1 MGVLQ
6 LLKVQSR
13 ESGCV
18 GFARPEHAPVHGSSF
33 SPTGLLRFPSTWGL
47 WFREQAKMAVK
58 DSTAISK
65 GNRIC
70 LSTNVIFNNL
80 TGMNYR
86 SGCFLSEAVTKKKLH
101 FQLPSL
107 LIFKPCFRL
116 CKLVSPRI
124 FTRAKVSVTP
134 PSFPTSHPPQRMQLV
149 LTRCSRAG
157 LWFWATAVPPAE
169 RLTYITEQ
177 THVCGERQRLWPI
190 NRSSK
195 TLLEQN
201 WDIWPFPFF
210 LNKCI
215 NFYSEPI

>member
-18 GFARPEHAPVHGSSF
+18 GFARPEHTPMHGSSF
-33 SPTGLLRFPSTWGL
+33 SPTGLQYFPSTWGL

-58 DSTAISK
+58 DDTAISK

-86 SGCFLSEAVTKKKLH
+86 SGCFLSEAVTTKKLR

-116 CKLVSPRI
+116 CKLVSLSTHFYKSQSFSHSSFLSHISP
-124 FTRAKVSVTP
+124 TP
-134 PSFPTSHPPQRMQLV
+134 KDAAGSYKMLQSGTLILSYSCS
-149 LTRCSRAG
+149 TSRAVNIYHRANTCV
-157 LWFWATAVPPAE
+157 WWEAKTV
-169 RLTYITEQ
+169 
-177 THVCGERQRLWPI
+177 THQPQL
-190 NRSSK
+190 
-195 TLLEQN
+195 
-201 WDIWPFPFF
+201 
-210 LNKCI
+210 
-215 NFYSEPI
+215 